1 MYDYIKG
8 RLEHMCQF
16 GIIIDCNDIGYQLNV
31 TERWQKEI
39 RSLLGKEIIV
49 YTYMLVKENEMILYG
64 FPSREE
70 RECFGMLIS
79 FSGVG
84 PKTALSILNT
94 FSLNKL
100 SAIAQSEDV
109 RAIASVPG
117 IGKKTAEKLI
127 VDFKQKLIDLVQIK
141 QESSRLMEP
150 SIQAHMEEGVRVL
163 VRLGYKKLTAENMLK
178 LASEQAP
185 DASLEALIPIALK
198 FGSSC

>member
-8 RLEHMCQF
+8 SLSHISSS
-16 GIIIDCNDIGYQLNV
+16 GIVVECRDIGYQINT

-39 RSLLGKEIIV
+39 RSILGADLLV
-49 YTYMLVKENEMILYG
+49 YVYMVVKENEMVLYG
-64 FPSREE
+64 FPTREE
-70 RECFGMLIS
+70 RECFAMLIS

-127 VDFKQKLIDLVQIK
+127 IDFKQKLIDLVLIK
-141 QESSRLMEP
+141 NEPTRLIDA
-150 SIQAHMEEGVRVL
+150 SVQAHMEEGVRVL
-163 VRLGYKKLTAENMLK
+163 VRLGYKKVAAENMLK
-178 LASEQAP
+178 LAIEQAP
-185 DASLEALIPIALK
+185 DSSLEELIPLALK
-198 FGSSC
+198 FGNTY